1 MNTVAP
7 NLRSDRNLVRSIDRA
22 LVRLVEER
30 ARVLGKSGPMPDAE
44 SHRQDLARRAS
55 GAFPAEFLERLFTLI
70 DAGCEEASQ

>member
-44 SHRQDLARRAS
+44 SHRQDLS
-55 GAFPAEFLERLFTLI
+55 LI
-70 DAGCEEASQ
+70 HI